1 MIVWH
6 WRGRARA
13 DTASAYIDHLRE
25 DTLAVSVPMELAG
38 LEPATSW
45 VRFRSAT
52 SANPL
57 QKRVSARSAG
67 VKPLGYPA
75 LTQGFWG

>member
-25 DTLAVSVPMELAG
+25 DTLARLAQPRG
-38 LEPATSW
+38 CTLS
-45 VRFRSAT
+45 FG
-52 SANPL
+52 
-57 QKRVSARSAG
+57 QRVAACIG
-67 VKPLGYPA
+67 D
-75 LTQGFWG
+75 